1 MNRQDFKRL
10 AEQRVRD
17 AEVLLAGRRYAAAYY
32 LCGYAVECALKACIA
47 KRTRR
52 SEFPDRKTVNKRH
65 THDLNVLVEL
75 AELEDT
81 RVSRCKNDPAFKLS
95 WQAVEDWS
103 ERDRYEYG
111 VTRRQAADLCD
122 AVTDGNHGVLTW
134 LMNFW

>member
-47 KRTRR
+47 KQTRR
-52 SEFPDRKTVNKRH
+52 SEFPDRTTVNKRY

-75 AELEDT
+75 AELLGILEIRSD
-81 RVSRCKNDPAFKLS
+81 NDPVFRFN
-95 WQAVEDWS
+95 WQTVEDWS
-103 ERDRYEYG
+103 EQDRYEYG
-111 VTRRQAADLCD
+111 VTRQQAADLYD
-122 AVTDGNHGVLTW
+122 AVTDANHGVLTW
-134 LMNFW
+134 LTNFW